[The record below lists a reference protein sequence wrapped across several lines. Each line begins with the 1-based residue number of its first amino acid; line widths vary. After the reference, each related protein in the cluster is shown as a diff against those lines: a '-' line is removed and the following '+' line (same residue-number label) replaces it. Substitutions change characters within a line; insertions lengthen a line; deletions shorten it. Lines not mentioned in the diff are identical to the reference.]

1 MKKPFAGHLLAAL
14 LGCALTAHAQDYPN
28 PGKPVKVIVPY
39 VAGGTT
45 DLMGRTVAEILREKW
60 GQTVIVENRAG
71 AGGNI
76 GAEAVWRSAPDGYTL
91 LLSAPG
97 PLAVN
102 KSLYNKLAYDSDTFV
117 PITVVS
123 TSHSVL
129 IVHPRLAADSLPQL
143 IAFAKA
149 NPDKLNYASSG
160 SASTPQ
166 LAAELF
172 KALAGVKIA
181 HVPYKGNGP
190 ALTDLVAGHVD
201 MTFVEVSLALPL
213 IRAGKVRALG
223 IGSEKR
229 KPFLPD
235 VPTVSESLPG
245 FISVTWFG
253 LVAPPKTP
261 PAIANHLSATIAE
274 ALKQPEIAKR
284 FAGINLEAG
293 GGTPAEMT
301 AFMKQESERW
311 GNVIRATGMT
321 VE

>member
-1 MKKPFAGHLLAAL
+1 MKRAFGRYLVAVL
-14 LGCALTAHAQDYPN
+14 LGCALTVYAQDYPS
-28 PGKPVKVIVPY
+28 PSKPVKVIVPY

-45 DLMGRTVAEILREKW
+45 DLMARTVAEILREKW

-76 GAEAVWRSAPDGYTL
+76 GAEVAWRSAPDGYTL

-102 KSLYNKLAYDSDTFV
+102 KSLYSKLSYDSDAFV

-129 IVHPRLAADSLPQL
+129 IVHPKLAADSVPQL
-143 IAFAKA
+143 IALAKS
-149 NPDKLNYASSG
+149 NPDRLNYASSG
-160 SASTPQ
+160 SASTPH

-172 KALAGVKIA
+172 KVLAGIKVA

-201 MTFVEVSLALPL
+201 ITFVELSLALPL
-213 IRAGKVRALG
+213 IRAGKVRVLAF
-223 IGSEKR
+223 GSEKR
-229 KPFLPD
+229 KAFMPE

-245 FISVTWFG
+245 FVSVTWFG

-261 PAIANHLSATIAE
+261 QAIANQLATTIAE
-274 ALKQPEIAKR
+274 GLKQPEIAKR
-284 FAGINLEAG
+284 LAGINIEAG

-301 AFMKQESERW
+301 QFMKQESERW